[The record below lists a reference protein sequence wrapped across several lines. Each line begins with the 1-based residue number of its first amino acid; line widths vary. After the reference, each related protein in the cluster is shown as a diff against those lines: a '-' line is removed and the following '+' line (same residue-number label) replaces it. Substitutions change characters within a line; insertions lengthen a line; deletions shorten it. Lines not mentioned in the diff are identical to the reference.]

1 MAIITLYCYYT
12 YIYFLSFCQ
21 TKREKIHNKTIYD
34 LQLREIIVY
43 MSRTF
48 DNSIKYKKPLSI
60 EKFCKTGFSLAKC
73 GKFSINHFV
82 IITYITILR

>member
-48 DNSIKYKKPLSI
+48 DDNIKYKKPLFYR
-60 EKFCKTGFSLAKC
+60 KVLQNTF
-73 GKFSINHFV
+73 
-82 IITYITILR
+82 

>member
-43 MSRTF
+43 MLRTF
-48 DNSIKYKKPLSI
+48 DNSIKYKNLYCI
-60 EKFCKTGFSLAKC
+60 EKFCKTRFSLANL
-73 GKFSINHFV
+73 KFIVVSLYLI
-82 IITYITILR
+82 